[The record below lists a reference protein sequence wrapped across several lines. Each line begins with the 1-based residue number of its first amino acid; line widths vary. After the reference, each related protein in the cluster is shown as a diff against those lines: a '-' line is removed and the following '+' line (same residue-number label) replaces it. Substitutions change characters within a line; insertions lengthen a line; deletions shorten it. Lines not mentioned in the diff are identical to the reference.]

1 MITVETYKRPET
13 IVEALKLL
21 KTGKYGIIA
30 GGTDVIPQMRHAPS
44 RSLLDIG
51 KLGLDFIKDS
61 GDTIEIG
68 ATVTHTRIHDDPLI
82 HQYLPLLAT
91 ACGLVGSWQIRNRGT
106 LGGNIIN
113 ASPCADSA
121 PPLLIYNTKVVL
133 LSSQGQRSVSLA
145 EFIKKPYIT
154 DISSKELLH
163 SFVCQKGDTNS
174 GNAFIKLGRRQAV
187 NISRMTV
194 AVTLIKDD
202 EGKIKNV
209 RIAVGSIFPIPA
221 RVVELE
227 NMLQGQTISVGLFNE
242 VAELAAELMIKT
254 SGVRWSTPY
263 KKPVLIGL
271 MRRALVTA
279 AGMKAIHV

>member
-13 IVEALKLL
+13 IAEALKLL

-30 GGTDVIPQMRHAPS
+30 GGTDIIPQMRHASS

-51 KLGLDFIKDS
+51 KLGLNYINDN

-68 ATVTHTRIHDDPLI
+68 AATTHTRLHDDPLV
-82 HQYLPLLAT
+82 QQFLPLLST

-106 LGGNIIN
+106 VGGNIVN

-121 PPLLIYNTKVVL
+121 PALLIYNAKVVL
-133 LSSQGQRSVSLA
+133 LSSQGQRSINLA

-154 DISSKELLH
+154 DISSKELLR
-163 SFVCQKGDTNS
+163 SFVCQKADPGTGNS
-174 GNAFIKLGRRQAV
+174 FIKLGRRQAV

-194 AVTLIKDD
+194 AVSLLKDD
-202 EGKIKNV
+202 SSKITNA
-209 RIAVGSIFPIPA
+209 RIAVGSVFPTPA
-221 RVVELE
+221 RVPELE
-227 NMLQGQTISVGLFNE
+227 NKLIGQSISRALFDE
-242 VAELAAELMIKT
+242 TADLAADLMINV

-271 MRRALVTA
+271 MRRALFAA
-279 AGMKAIHV
+279 AGLKEIQA